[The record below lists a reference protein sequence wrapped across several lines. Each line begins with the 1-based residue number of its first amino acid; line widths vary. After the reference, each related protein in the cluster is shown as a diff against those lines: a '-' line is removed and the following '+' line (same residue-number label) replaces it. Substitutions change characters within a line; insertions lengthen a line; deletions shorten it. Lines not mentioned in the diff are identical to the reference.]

1 MKEPVSVTRMS
12 RRAILRSALIVGGTL
27 VGGSL
32 LAACQAA
39 TPAAKPTEAPK
50 PAAEPTKPT
59 EAAKPAAEPTKPA
72 AAAAPATDWPRQPIT
87 LIVPWAAG
95 GDTDVPMRVLAE
107 FVSKD
112 LGQPIAVQNVVG
124 AGGSAGIR
132 QAKGARPDG
141 YTLMSIH
148 EHVIV
153 NQHTGVTDFSVL
165 DLEPIALAITTL
177 DMINTTP
184 DKPWKDA
191 RDLVDE
197 AKKRPGEITWGMTF
211 GSTAQMFAFGFMHK
225 TDTKYKP
232 VGYEGTAQ
240 RVTALLGNQI
250 EVAAGPT
257 SVMQQHWSAGK
268 AKALGFASDK
278 RDPRAP
284 EVPTLPELGIDYT
297 ATLGRGWAAPKGTP
311 PEVLKKVEVAMQRA
325 LENPELKKKIEEE
338 QGNAITFLAR
348 EQYIER
354 LKQQDAE
361 LQKVIAET
369 GMTAQG

>member
-1 MKEPVSVTRMS
+1 
-12 RRAILRSALIVGGTL
+12 
-27 VGGSL
+27 
-32 LAACQAA
+32 
-39 TPAAKPTEAPK
+39 
-50 PAAEPTKPT
+50 
-59 EAAKPAAEPTKPA
+59 
-72 AAAAPATDWPRQPIT
+72 
-87 LIVPWAAG
+87 
-95 GDTDVPMRVLAE
+95 
-107 FVSKD
+107 
-112 LGQPIAVQNVVG
+112 
-124 AGGSAGIR
+124 
-132 QAKGARPDG
+132 
-141 YTLMSIH
+141 
-148 EHVIV
+148 
-153 NQHTGVTDFSVL
+153 
-165 DLEPIALAITTL
+165 
-177 DMINTTP
+177 MINTTP

-257 SVMQQHWSAGK
+257 AVMQQHWSAGK

-338 QGNAITFLAR
+338 QGNAITFLPR